1 VSPISLPKQLRK
13 VQDRALLKSLET
25 GLETVEVQLKT
36 ATTYADSVA
45 KNPARHL
52 VDAGGKRIRPA
63 LVLLAA
69 QFGDPT
75 RQAVYDAAVVVEL
88 THLATLY
95 HDDVMDDAPTR
106 RGVPTAQ
113 HVWGNSVAILTG
125 DLLFARASQVGS
137 NLGQASLTLQADTFE
152 RLCLGQLHETVGPS
166 EGQEPIE
173 HYVQVL
179 ADKTGS
185 LIAASARLGIML
197 SGAPAEYEEPMRVF
211 GEKVGVAFQL
221 IDDVIDI
228 SDAGPSGKTP
238 GTDLRAG
245 VPTMPVLL
253 LRKAAAAGDKSAADL
268 LTLIDG
274 DLTEDSV
281 LAYVVKRLREHA
293 VAEQAYNE
301 AKRWADEAV
310 DAIQV
315 LPAGSIRDALAMF
328 AQAVVDRQQ

>member
-1 VSPISLPKQLRK
+1 MSPISLPKQLRK
-13 VQDRALLKSLET
+13 VSDRALLKSLES
-25 GLETVEVQLKT
+25 GLEAVEVQLKS

-253 LRKAAAAGDKSAADL
+253 LRKAAAAGDKSATDL

-274 DLTEDSV
+274 DLSEDSV

-310 DAIQV
+310 EAIQI

>member
-1 VSPISLPKQLRK
+1 MSPISLPKQLRK
-13 VQDRALLKSLET
+13 VSDRALLKSLEA
-25 GLETVEVQLKT
+25 GLETVEGQLKS

-253 LRKAAAAGDKSAADL
+253 LRKAAAAGDKSATDL

-274 DLTEDSV
+274 DLSEDSV

-310 DAIQV
+310 EAIQV
-315 LPAGSIRDALAMF
+315 LPAGSIREALAMF

>member
-1 VSPISLPKQLRK
+1 MSPISLPKQLRK

>member
-1 VSPISLPKQLRK
+1 MSKISLPKQLKK
-13 VQDRALLKSLET
+13 VTDRALLKAVES
-25 GLETVEVQLKT
+25 GLEKVEDLLQD
-36 ATTYADSVA
+36 ATRYADSVA
-45 KNPARHL
+45 KDTARHL
-52 VDAGGKRIRPA
+52 IDAGGKRVRPT

-75 RQAVYDAAVVVEL
+75 RKDVLDAAVVVEL

-113 HVWGNSVAILTG
+113 MIWGNSVAILTG

-137 NLGQASLTLQADTFE
+137 HLGQVSLTLQADTFE
-152 RLCLGQLHETVGPS
+152 RLCLGQLHETTGPTIG
-166 EGQEPIE
+166 EEPID
-173 HYVQVL
+173 HYIRVL

-185 LIAASARLGIML
+185 LIAASARLGIIL
-197 SGAPAEYEEPMRVF
+197 SGAPAEYEEPMRIY

-228 SDAGPSGKTP
+228 SEAGPSGKTP

-245 VPTMPVLL
+245 VPTLPVLL
-253 LRKAAAAGDKSAADL
+253 LRKASAAGDQGATDL
-268 LTLIDG
+268 LELIDG
-274 DLTEDSV
+274 GLEQDSDLNEALV
-281 LAYVVKRLREHA
+281 RLRNHP
-293 VAEQAYNE
+293 VAEQSFLE

-310 DAIQV
+310 EALAI
-315 LPAGSIRDALAMF
+315 LPEGSIKSALGSF
-328 AQAVVDRQQ
+328 AQAVVERTS